1 VPATVQSAG
10 KEIENAAKTAVCL
23 PGGYRMPSDVMTI
36 AEVAADLRCSKAHVY
51 NAINGRVAGVTALPA
66 ICMGRR
72 KLVRQTS
79 LEVWKGANE
88 KALERD
94 MLPASLEV
102 GAVDAP
108 RRKT

>member
-1 VPATVQSAG
+1 MGLKWLKDQG
-10 KEIENAAKTAVCL
+10 TAEMQ
-23 PGGYRMPSDVMTI
+23 PDVMTV

-72 KLVRQTS
+72 KLVRLTT
-79 LEVWKGANE
+79 LEVWKAANE
-88 KALERD
+88 PALGRD
-94 MLPASLEV
+94 MLPASLAV

-108 RRKT
+108 RRKA